1 MQSPS
6 TDVIGQ
12 RLWEWRQAHPQAT
25 FDEIDE
31 EVSRQFAGLQ
41 ARVIEA
47 LSQSG
52 QRHAGSGQRHAGSGQ
67 RHAGSGET
75 PAVGDDPPVCPQC
88 QSARQGRGQRR
99 RRVPTRQ
106 GQDVVLQ
113 RPYAASLFGV
123 PGLWGRAFPPWMRR
137 SA

>member
-6 TDVIGQ
+6 TDAIVQ

-31 EVSRQFAGLQ
+31 EVAHQFAGLQ
-41 ARVIEA
+41 ARVVEA
-47 LSQSG
+47 LSQPE
-52 QRHAGSGQRHAGSGQ
+52 Q

-75 PAVGDDPPVCPQC
+75 PAAGDDSVVCPQC
-88 QSARQGRGQRR
+88 QRAMQRRGQRR

-113 RPYAASLFGV
+113 RPYYVCPACGA
-123 PGLWGRAFPPWMRR
+123 GRFPPG
-137 SA
+137 

>member
-6 TDVIGQ
+6 PEGTDAIVQ

-31 EVSRQFAGLQ
+31 EVSHQFAGLQ
-41 ARVIEA
+41 ARVVEA
-47 LSQSG
+47 LSQPEP
-52 QRHAGSGQRHAGSGQ
+52 RPAGCR
-67 RHAGSGET
+67 ET
-75 PAVGDDPPVCPQC
+75 PAGGDGPPVCPQC
-88 QSARQGRGQRR
+88 QTAMQGRGQRR

-113 RPYAASLFGV
+113 RAYYVCPACGT
-123 PGLWGRAFPPWMRR
+123 GRFPPG
-137 SA
+137 

>member
-6 TDVIGQ
+6 TDGIGQ

-31 EVSRQFAGLQ
+31 EVSHQFAVLQ
-41 ARVIEA
+41 ARVVEA
-47 LSQSG
+47 LSQPE
-52 QRHAGSGQRHAGSGQ
+52 QRP
-67 RHAGSGET
+67 AGSGET
-75 PAVGDDPPVCPQC
+75 PAAGDDPLVCPQC
-88 QSARQGRGQRR
+88 QTAMQGRGQHC

-113 RPYAASLFGV
+113 RPYYVCPACGA
-123 PGLWGRAFPPWMRR
+123 GRFPPG
-137 SA
+137 